1 MKMSGKVKE
10 TEGEVRVRPRC
21 VGSGTGVVLWLPF
34 FFFFFGASCILL
46 FPLFVHTLSL
56 RLTTLYIHAGCVYY
70 VHSLLPI
77 LVLGFFL
84 YHSEKWICRAE
95 AS

>member
-34 FFFFFGASCILL
+34 FFFFSE
-46 FPLFVHTLSL
+46 
-56 RLTTLYIHAGCVYY
+56 RLVFYC
-70 VHSLLPI
+70 
-77 LVLGFFL
+77 FL
-84 YHSEKWICRAE
+84 YLFIRCHSG
-95 AS
+95 